1 MLVLYD
7 NTGTENWRGPLYIQ
21 LLRNLLSHFEARV
34 TSKPVEGYVAGEVN
48 NYDVTFYMGVI
59 FDNPIPDA
67 FLSDILT
74 TNKTVAWLGYNLQRI
89 AGSTSAYATDFES
102 RYGLTFA
109 SEDPSK
115 YTKVTYKNALLTRV
129 GAGTTLSKVA
139 VSGSSA
145 GAAVS
150 TLATASNNAGNKTV
164 PYILR
169 SQNLFFVADNP
180 FTYVTATDRYL
191 AFADLLFDILGAQ
204 QTQPPK
210 TIVRIEDVSPVSDP
224 VNMRAIADYLSSRNF
239 PFMISVIPEYRDPLG
254 AYNSGVPQTVKWR
267 DRPAALSA
275 LRYMISKGGRVIQHG
290 YTHQYQAQANPF
302 SGITAEDW
310 EFFIVTLDDS
320 GNKVY
325 QGPAPEDSYAW
336 ALGRVLKGQAILHNL
351 NIWPVA
357 WLTPHYL
364 ASPQDYAAF
373 ARVYPHSLDRGV
385 YFVTASDGT
394 VHFEEQIA
402 PYVLKDVYG
411 ITRIPETCEYVNPSG
426 TPAILPAAAIAKAA
440 ANTVVRDGWAGF
452 YFHWYIDVSYLQQ
465 MVEGITALGY
475 TPATAGSTQRFN
487 VAVPYGL
494 LLP

>member
-21 LLRNLLSHFEARV
+21 LLRNLLSHFEAQV
-34 TSKPVEGYVAGEVN
+34 TSKPVEDYVSGEVN
-48 NYDVTFYMGVI
+48 NYDVTFYMGII

-67 FLSDILT
+67 FLADMLVT
-74 TNKTVAWLGYNLQRI
+74 DRTVAWLGYNLQQM
-89 AGSTSAYATDFES
+89 AWGTHGTDFTN
-102 RYGLTFA
+102 RYGLTFV
-109 SEDPSK
+109 SEDTVK
-115 YTKVTYKNALLTRV
+115 YTNVTYKNTSLTRV

-139 VSGSSA
+139 IASSSA

-150 TLATASNNAGNKTV
+150 TLATASNNAGSKTA
-164 PYILR
+164 PYILH

-180 FTYVTATDRYL
+180 FTFVTATDRYL
-191 AFADLLFDILGAQ
+191 AFADVLFDILGVQQAQ
-204 QTQPPK
+204 TPK
-210 TIVRIEDVSPVSDP
+210 TIVRIEDVSPMSDP
-224 VNMRAIADYLSSRNF
+224 VNMRAIADYLSSKNF

-254 AYNSGVPQTVKWR
+254 AYNSGVPLTVKWK
-267 DRPAALSA
+267 DKPQALSA
-275 LRYMISKGGRVIQHG
+275 LRYMLSKGGRAIQHG

-302 SGITAEDW
+302 SGVTAEDW
-310 EFFIVTLDDS
+310 EFFIVTKDAN

-325 QGPAPEDSYAW
+325 QGPTPEDSYAW
-336 ALGRVLKGQAILHNL
+336 ALGRVLTGQTILHNL
-351 NIWPVA
+351 NIWPVG

-373 ARVYPHSLDRGV
+373 ARVYPYSLDRGV
-385 YFVTASDGT
+385 YFVTDSSGT
-394 VHFEEQIA
+394 MHFEEQIA

-411 ITRIPETCEYVNPSG
+411 ITRIPETCEYVNPTG
-426 TPAILPAAAIAKAA
+426 TPALLPADVIAKAA

-465 MVEGITALGY
+465 IVEGITALGY
-475 TPATAGSTQRFN
+475 TPTTAGSKQRFN